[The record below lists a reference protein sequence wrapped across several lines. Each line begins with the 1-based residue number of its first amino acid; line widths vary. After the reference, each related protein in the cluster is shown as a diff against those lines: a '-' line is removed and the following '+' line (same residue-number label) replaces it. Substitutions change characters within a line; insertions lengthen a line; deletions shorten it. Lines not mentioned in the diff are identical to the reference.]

1 MARYLVTGG
10 AGFIGS
16 HVVDAL
22 AARGDAVRVV
32 DDLSTGCRDN
42 LAAHPEIELLE
53 ADLAERRVAEAAV
66 AGVDCAIHLAA
77 IPSVPRSVR
86 EPHRSHRANVEA
98 THELLHAAREA
109 GVRRVVLAS
118 SSSVYGESETLPKHE
133 GLRPAP
139 LSPYALHKLIGEQY
153 AALFS
158 RLYGLETV
166 ALRFFNVFGP
176 RQSPLSQYS
185 GVISLFTAA
194 LLEGRAPTIPRGR
207 RADARLH
214 LRHRRRP
221 RRPAGLLRAGGLG
234 TGRQRRAR
242 GAMVGQRAVRGAAA
256 GDRGLRRGALRGV
269 SSRRR
274 PALAGGR
281 VAGPRAPGP
290 CPGRGGREGA
300 PAHRGVAACAGGR
313 RARPGSGPCRRR
325 RVKSLPASGASSGR
339 SQPDGLRAEPA
350 CPSACVSAPACRTD
364 RTSPSAPT
372 TSTARPVAMGA
383 ASPARARQSS
393 PPMRT

>member
-42 LAAHPEIELLE
+42 LAAHPAIELVE
-53 ADLAERRVAEAAV
+53 ADLAERQVAEAAV

-77 IPSVPRSVR
+77 IPSVARSVR
-86 EPHRSHRANVEA
+86 EPRRAHRANVEA
-98 THELLHAAREA
+98 THELLLAAREA
-109 GVRRVVLAS
+109 GVRRLVLAS
-118 SSSVYGESETLPKHE
+118 SSSVYGESETLPSHE

-176 RQSPLSQYS
+176 RQSPLSPYS

-194 LLEGRAPTIPRGR
+194 LLEGRPPTIYGDGEQTRDFIHVTDVARGVLQACAAPGISGRAVNVARGGRLSVNELYAALQRATGSFIEPR
-207 RADARLH
+207 RADARPGDV
-214 LRHRRRP
+214 RHSQADVSLARELLGLA
-221 RRPAGLLRAGGLG
+221 PA
-234 TGRQRRAR
+234 
-242 GAMVGQRAVRGAAA
+242 VAVEE
-256 GDRGLRRGALRGV
+256 GLRRTVDWQRAQ
-269 SSRRR
+269 
-274 PALAGGR
+274 AGG
-281 VAGPRAPGP
+281 V
-290 CPGRGGREGA
+290 
-300 PAHRGVAACAGGR
+300 
-313 RARPGSGPCRRR
+313 
-325 RVKSLPASGASSGR
+325 
-339 SQPDGLRAEPA
+339 
-350 CPSACVSAPACRTD
+350 
-364 RTSPSAPT
+364 
-372 TSTARPVAMGA
+372 
-383 ASPARARQSS
+383 PARNAGA
-393 PPMRT
+393 TGAGA

>member
-42 LAAHPEIELLE
+42 LAAHPEIELVE

-66 AGVDCAIHLAA
+66 AGVDCVIHLAA

-86 EPHRSHRANVEA
+86 EPRRAHRANVEA
-98 THELLHAAREA
+98 THELLLAAREA

-118 SSSVYGESETLPKHE
+118 SSSVYGESETLPEHE

-139 LSPYALHKLIGEQY
+139 QSPYALHKLIGEQY

-194 LLEGRAPTIPRGR
+194 LLEGRAPTIYGDGEQTRDFTYVADVARGVLQACAAPGISGRAVNVARGGRLSVNALCAALQRATGSFVEPR
-207 RADARLH
+207 RADSRPGDVRHSQADVSLAREL
-214 LRHRRRP
+214 LGLA
-221 RRPAGLLRAGGLG
+221 PA
-234 TGRQRRAR
+234 
-242 GAMVGQRAVRGAAA
+242 VAVEE
-256 GDRGLRRGALRGV
+256 GLRRTVDWQRAQARGV
-269 SSRRR
+269 
-274 PALAGGR
+274 PARNA
-281 VAGPRAPGP
+281 
-290 CPGRGGREGA
+290 
-300 PAHRGVAACAGGR
+300 
-313 RARPGSGPCRRR
+313 
-325 RVKSLPASGASSGR
+325 
-339 SQPDGLRAEPA
+339 
-350 CPSACVSAPACRTD
+350 
-364 RTSPSAPT
+364 
-372 TSTARPVAMGA
+372 GA
-383 ASPARARQSS
+383 AGAGA
-393 PPMRT
+393 

>member
-42 LAAHPEIELLE
+42 LAAHREIELLE

-98 THELLHAAREA
+98 THELLLAAREA

-158 RLYGLETV
+158 RLYGLETI

-194 LLEGRAPTIPRGR
+194 LLEGRAPTIHGDGEQTR
-207 RADARLH
+207 DF
-214 LRHRRRP
+214 
-221 RRPAGLLRAGGLG
+221 
-234 TGRQRRAR
+234 TYVTDVAR
-242 GAMVGQRAVRGAAA
+242 GVLQACSAPGVSGRAVNVARGGRWSVNALYAVLQRATGVFVAARYAESRPGDVRHSQADVSLARELLGLAPAVA
-256 GDRGLRRGALRGV
+256 VEEGLRRTVEWQRAQAGV
-269 SSRRR
+269 
-274 PALAGGR
+274 
-281 VAGPRAPGP
+281 
-290 CPGRGGREGA
+290 A
-300 PAHRGVAACAGGR
+300 PARDPDPAG
-313 RARPGSGPCRRR
+313 A
-325 RVKSLPASGASSGR
+325 GA
-339 SQPDGLRAEPA
+339 
-350 CPSACVSAPACRTD
+350 
-364 RTSPSAPT
+364 
-372 TSTARPVAMGA
+372 
-383 ASPARARQSS
+383 
-393 PPMRT
+393 